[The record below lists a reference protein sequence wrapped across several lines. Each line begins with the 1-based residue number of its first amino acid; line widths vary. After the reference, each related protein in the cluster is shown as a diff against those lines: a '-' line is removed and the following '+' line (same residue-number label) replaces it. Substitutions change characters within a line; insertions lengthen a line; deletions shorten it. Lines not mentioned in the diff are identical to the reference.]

1 MRYKPDPMR
10 AHRSLV
16 LLVSALLLGGALAA
30 CGGDDKSK
38 AEDTVKDFVKAI
50 DDRDA
55 DKFCGDLV
63 TRDFLEKTTGAKGDR
78 AQDDCKRQI
87 KSAPVKNL
95 TIKLIEIRKTT
106 VRGDAA
112 TVSATLETQGR
123 RQDQVFRLK
132 KEDGDFKLSGSGR

>member
-1 MRYKPDPMR
+1 MR
-10 AHRSLV
+10 AYRAMALLLAG
-16 LLVSALLLGGALAA
+16 LLVSGALAA

-55 DKFCGDLV
+55 DKFCGELV
-63 TRDFLEKTTGAKGDR
+63 TKRFLERTTGAKGDR
-78 AQDDCKRQI
+78 AKDNCKKQI
-87 KSAPVKNL
+87 ESAPVKNL
-95 TIKLIEIRKTT
+95 TIKLVDIKETT
-106 VRGDAA
+106 VKDDRA

-123 RQDQVFRLK
+123 RQDQVFRLS